1 MRLCAAALVAALLA
15 SSCSSDADEP
25 GTAATSSPITST
37 TAAARLN
44 CAEPITV
51 GVITDLSGGLQL
63 LGGRTSYGV
72 SAGFAYASGGLPD
85 AADEQTY
92 QIDDCEVR
100 VILADDQSSDQWA
113 EAAATE
119 LIEESGVD
127 VLIGAS
133 SPSATAA
140 VQQVAETAKVV
151 FLAVLDTPTG
161 ITGSGFHPSTFLIAE
176 SVDQEAAAV
185 CGDVGDT
192 EVAALAMDYPVGQR
206 RGAAYADVCDA
217 AVTLLPSATDDFAEA
232 IAMLGN
238 ADLAVLTWEGT
249 ALRSLVAAGS
259 DLESVSLGVLPPA
272 DLVPLFLAG
281 AAGMEGAL
289 AQPMPDASNP
299 AVVFLRQH
307 ADRSPDALDARA
319 MNAALLLVAALQRTG
334 GDAGAEALV
343 AALEGLQT
351 EGPNGDIEIRA
362 SDHMLIQDIH
372 VIKIVD
378 PAELSFDLVRT
389 VRPEPPCRLTGE
401 LAVRCAANR

>member
-1 MRLCAAALVAALLA
+1 MRFLAVALVAALLA

-25 GTAATSSPITST
+25 GTASTSSPTST
-37 TAAARLN
+37 TAAPSLD
-44 CAEPITV
+44 CAEPVTV

-63 LGGRTSYGV
+63 LGRRTSYGV

-176 SVDQEAAAV
+176 SVDQEATAV
-185 CGDVGDT
+185 CGDAGDT

-206 RGAAYADVCDA
+206 RGAAYADTCDA
-217 AVTLLPSATDDFAEA
+217 EVTLLSSATDDFAEPVA
-232 IAMLGN
+232 RLGD

-259 DLESVSLGVLPPA
+259 DLESVSLGMLPPT

-289 AQPMPDASNP
+289 AQPMPDADDP
-299 AVVFLRQH
+299 AAVFLRQH

-351 EGPNGDIEIRA
+351 EGPNGDMEIRA
-362 SDHMLIQDIH
+362 SDHMLKLKF
-372 VIKIVD
+372 VNFS
-378 PAELSFDLVRT
+378 ACLVS
-389 VRPEPPCRLTGE
+389 E
-401 LAVRCAANR
+401 